1 MGLVC
6 VGSAIGTS
14 LSCEDEALLR
24 ACYMLVAHG
33 TLSKDV
39 PTVGA
44 DAADEYKRATGMLL
58 GCFGIPV
65 GYIER
70 PYIQFGLMGPRS

>member
-1 MGLVC
+1 MS

-44 DAADEYKRATGMLL
+44 DAADEYNKEAPYFRALPPPMP
-58 GCFGIPV
+58 CS
-65 GYIER
+65 R
-70 PYIQFGLMGPRS
+70 PASDKPKL